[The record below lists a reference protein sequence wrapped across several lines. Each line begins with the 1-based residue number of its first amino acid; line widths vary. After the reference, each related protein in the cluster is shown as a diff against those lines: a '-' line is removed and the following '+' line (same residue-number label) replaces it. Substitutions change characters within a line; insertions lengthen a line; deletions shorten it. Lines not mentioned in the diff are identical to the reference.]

1 MGNGDPVS
9 EKKQLVTSLRV
20 NPDLWKEAKVQAI
33 KLDMSLAEVVDEALR
48 EWVEKKDEEGKKD
61 G

>member
-1 MGNGDPVS
+1 MS
-9 EKKQLVTSLRV
+9 KKKQLVTSLRV

-33 KLDMSLAEVVDEALR
+33 MLDLSLAEVIDEALR
-48 EWVEKKDEEGKKD
+48 EWIEKKNKEGKKD